1 MGEEDALG
9 DASALSQKSL
19 GELMSVCMYVCMYVC
34 VCVLMSE
41 QVGGGEGVDF
51 LLTCV

>member
-1 MGEEDALG
+1 MCVC
-9 DASALSQKSL
+9 
-19 GELMSVCMYVCMYVC
+19 VCMCVCMC
-34 VCVLMSE
+34 ACVLMSE